1 MQTTAIGNRAEQ
13 AAVEYLERLG
23 YIIVARN
30 WRKRVCEIDIV
41 AQHFGTVHFVEVKY
55 RATDQA
61 GSGIEYIMH
70 KKLRQ
75 MAFAA
80 ECWVQDNKWRGEYVL
95 AAIEVGGETYD
106 VTEFV
111 DCIY

>member
-1 MQTTAIGNRAEQ
+1 MHTTAVGNRAEQ
-13 AAVEYLERLG
+13 VAVEYLQRLG
-23 YIIVARN
+23 YIILARN

-41 AQHFGTVHFVEVKY
+41 AKKAGTIHFVEVKY

-75 MAFAA
+75 MVFAA
-80 ECWVQDNKWRGEYVL
+80 ECWVQVHGWRGEYVL
-95 AAIEVGGETYD
+95 AAIEVSGEAYL
-106 VTEFV
+106 VTEFI
-111 DCIY
+111 DSLD